1 MSSPLS
7 HRQMSILLTDLER
20 QGATIRQTKQGYLLK
35 FPDGTTTT
43 FHRSP
48 SDHRAIKN
56 MRSRVLRA
64 GMTWYF
70 D

>member
-7 HRQMSILLTDLER
+7 HRQMQVLLADLER
-20 QGATIRQTKQGYLLK
+20 QGTTIRQTKQGYLLK
-35 FPDGTTTT
+35 FPDGSTAT

-56 MRSRVLRA
+56 MRSRVRHA
-64 GMTWYF
+64 GLTWVF